1 MMPRQRPALVALAL
15 TVVQGIALG
24 QPVDPRALAQEAS
37 AAMKARD
44 FGTAERIYRR
54 LVDMF
59 PEQPGLALNLGLAF
73 YSAGNL
79 PGAIEQ
85 LDRFLEAEPDHAP
98 AWLLVGMSYQKLD
111 NPSRAIGPL
120 RRAVM
125 LDPDNNTA
133 RLELAD
139 ALLRSDQPERARGE
153 FSQLVNRDRE
163 NPKAWLGLG
172 LSYTKLSS
180 VAAGDLERT
189 APNSAYYQLL
199 LARSAQAQ
207 GRFRAAFAHYRA
219 AEAIDATAP
228 GIHEGIAAVYEEVG
242 HRDWARSELAKRV
255 AVEPCERRQIECW
268 FESDSIDLV
277 LDASEEATTPEAF
290 YWRAR
295 AFAEK
300 AKQAHGRLLALPP
313 SSAAYQLAG
322 TIEDLSG
329 NPLSAVDAWQRA
341 VELEPGN
348 FFLRVGLL
356 RALSVAGLHEDSIRE
371 AETLLEQRP
380 ASVDGHFYF
389 GDALLQLGR
398 VDEAI
403 LPLEEAVRRSN
414 GDARI
419 RASLSTAYLRA
430 GRGAEAIPHLEAALQ
445 EHQSERLLFQLSRAY
460 QAAGRREDAR
470 VTLQRRSA
478 AIAER
483 DVTPAPNE
491 ITAP

>member
-1 MMPRQRPALVALAL
+1 M
-15 TVVQGIALG
+15 VVQGITLA
-24 QPVDPRALAQEAS
+24 QSVDAAALAQEAS

-44 FGTAERIYRR
+44 FGTAERIYGQ
-54 LVDMF
+54 LAEMF
-59 PEQPGLALNLGLAF
+59 PEEPGLALNLGLAC

-79 PGAIEQ
+79 PRAIEQ
-85 LDRFLEAEPDHAP
+85 LDRFLEARPDHAP

-111 NPSRAIGPL
+111 NPSRAVGPL

-125 LDPDNNTA
+125 LDPDNSTA
-133 RLELAD
+133 RLEFAD
-139 ALLRSDQPERARGE
+139 ALLRSDQPEGARGE
-153 FSQLVNRDRE
+153 FSRLVNQDRE
-163 NPKAWLGLG
+163 DPKAWLGLG
-172 LSYTKLSS
+172 LSYAELAN

-189 APNSAYYQLL
+189 APDSAYYQLL

-207 GRFRAAFAHYRA
+207 GRYRAAFAHFRA

-228 GIHEGIAAVYEEVG
+228 GIREGIAAVYEEVG

-255 AVEPCERRQIECW
+255 AAEPCERRQLECW
-268 FESDSIDLV
+268 FESDSIDQV
-277 LDASEEATTPEAF
+277 LDASEEAVTPEAL
-290 YWRAR
+290 YWRSR

-313 SSAAYQLAG
+313 SSAVYRLAG
-322 TIEDLSG
+322 TIEDLVG
-329 NPLSAVDAWQRA
+329 NPRNAVEAWQKA

-348 FFLRVGLL
+348 LSLRVGLL
-356 RALSVAGLHEDSIRE
+356 RALSVAGLHEESIRE
-371 AETLLEQRP
+371 ADILLERRP
-380 ASVDGHFYF
+380 VSADACFYL

-398 VDEAI
+398 VGEAI
-403 LPLEEAVRRSN
+403 PRLEEAVRLSN

-430 GRGAEAIPHLEAALQ
+430 GRGADAIPHLEAALQ
-445 EHQSERLLFQLSRAY
+445 GQQNERLLFQLSRAY

-470 VTLQRRSA
+470 IALQRRSA
-478 AIAER
+478 AIATR
-483 DVTPAPNE
+483 AVTPAPNE